1 MWHALL
7 IALSLMLVIE
17 GLLPFLA
24 PNGFRRLLL
33 QVASQNSRQLRLTG
47 LMSMLSGVVLLY
59 LVN

>member
-7 IALSLMLVIE
+7 LALSLMLVIE

-33 QVASQNSRQLRLTG
+33 EVAAQDTRRLRSSG
-47 LMSMLSGVVLLY
+47 LLSMLSGVALLY

>member
-7 IALSLMLVIE
+7 LALSLMLVIE
-17 GLLPFLA
+17 GLMPFLA

-33 QVASQNSRQLRLTG
+33 LAAAQSPGQLRLSG
-47 LMSMLSGVVLLY
+47 LLSMVSGVALLY

>member
-1 MWHALL
+1 
-7 IALSLMLVIE
+7 MLVIE

>member
-7 IALSLMLVIE
+7 LALSLMLVIE

-33 QVASQNSRQLRLTG
+33 EVAAQDTRRLRVSG
-47 LMSMLSGVVLLY
+47 LLSMLSGVALLY

>member
-7 IALSLMLVIE
+7 LALALMLVIE
-17 GLLPFLA
+17 GLMPFLA

-33 QVASQNSRQLRLTG
+33 QVAAQNSLQLRLTG
-47 LMSMLSGVVLLY
+47 LISMLTGVALLY

>member
-7 IALSLMLVIE
+7 LAFSLMLVIE
-17 GLLPFLA
+17 GLMPFIA

-33 QVASQNSRQLRLTG
+33 QVASQNSRQLRISG
-47 LMSMLSGVVLLY
+47 LISMLSGVALLY

>member
-7 IALSLMLVIE
+7 LALSLMLVIE
-17 GLLPFLA
+17 GLLPFIA

-33 QVASQNSRQLRLTG
+33 QVASQDARQLRISG
-47 LMSMLSGVVLLY
+47 LLSMLSGVALLY